1 MKGEQILNAAKKLFT
16 NYGFKRVSMDE
27 IASEAGVT
35 KKTVYTYFS
44 SKEELL
50 KYCIKEE
57 LQNMRKIIENV
68 ESKKLDFMETVHQV
82 IYNLLKKIVNS

>member
-1 MKGEQILNAAKKLFT
+1 MKEEQIIIAAKCLFT
-16 NYGFKRVSMDE
+16 KYGFKKVSMDE

-35 KKTVYTYFS
+35 KKTVYTYFQ

-57 LQNMRKIIENV
+57 LGNMKKIIED
-68 ESKKLDFMETVHQV
+68 KQKG
-82 IYNLLKKIVNS
+82 

>member
-1 MKGEQILNAAKKLFT
+1 MKDDQIITAAKKLFT
-16 NYGFKRVSMDE
+16 KYGFKKVSMDE

-57 LQNMRKIIENV
+57 LNNMK
-68 ESKKLDFMETVHQV
+68 
-82 IYNLLKKIVNS
+82 